1 MGTAVHCIDA
11 VGKTENGFAET
22 VVVLQCDIH
31 TDAVVGFRNVNRLFV
46 QHDTVVVHMAHET
59 SQAALKIEGLFFVV
73 INID

>member
-22 VVVLQCDIH
+22 VVVLQCDS
-31 TDAVVGFRNVNRLFV
+31 TPMRCWFRNVNRLFV

-59 SQAALKIEGLFFVV
+59 SQAALKIEGLFLSH
-73 INID
+73 